1 MDEVPSCEFTWVVF
15 VQKWVET
22 TCLLAVQA
30 LWNDQTDLFST
41 LSTLSGKVLSY
52 SFRFIA
58 CLLMEVC
65 LQCSLLYNFSH
76 HVRFVLC
83 SPVRLYAPRDV
94 SLG

>member
-1 MDEVPSCEFTWVVF
+1 MDGVPRCEFTWVVF
-15 VQKWVET
+15 VQKWAET
-22 TCLLAVQA
+22 TCLLAVQG
-30 LWNDQTDLFST
+30 LWDDQTDLFST

-58 CLLMEVC
+58 LLMEVC
-65 LQCSLLYNFSH
+65 LQCSLLYNFSL

-83 SPVRLYAPRDV
+83 SPVRLYASRDV